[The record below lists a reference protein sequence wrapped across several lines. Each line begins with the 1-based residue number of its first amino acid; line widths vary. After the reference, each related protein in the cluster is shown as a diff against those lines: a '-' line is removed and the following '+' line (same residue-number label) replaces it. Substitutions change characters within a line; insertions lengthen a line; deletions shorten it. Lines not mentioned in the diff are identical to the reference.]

1 MPQLMTRISCAYSI
15 NIELGSIMLK
25 NNIYNI
31 DMEFDY
37 ATVKDIVLK
46 SLEKIIKEEAFKNI
60 SNIRNDIISD
70 CEGNGDPKNINLLA
84 PLVLKRDN
92 FTCQVCSTCTKDN
105 KSLRLEVH
113 HANRFDDICI
123 ENGISTVEQA
133 LTCKELWN
141 LNNGV
146 SICYGCHKDIEKLRT
161 KLKYVCG

>member
-1 MPQLMTRISCAYSI
+1 
-15 NIELGSIMLK
+15 MLK

-70 CEGNGDPKNINLLA
+70 REDNGDPKNINLLA
-84 PLVLKRDN
+84 PPIPPLLKLKIRNTTRYLTWRLLVLKRDN
-92 FTCQVCSTCTKDN
+92 FTCQICSTCTKDN

-123 ENGISTVEQA
+123 ETAYLQ
-133 LTCKELWN
+133 
-141 LNNGV
+141 
-146 SICYGCHKDIEKLRT
+146 
-161 KLKYVCG
+161 